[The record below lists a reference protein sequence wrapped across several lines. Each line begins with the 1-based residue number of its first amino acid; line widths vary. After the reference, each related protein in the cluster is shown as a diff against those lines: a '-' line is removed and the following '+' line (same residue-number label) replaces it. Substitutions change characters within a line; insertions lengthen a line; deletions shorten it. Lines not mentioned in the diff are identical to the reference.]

1 MVKRAEPSIKTKGDI
16 KMAVLREKDGHRYL
30 EMSIDVLTQEY
41 LAAAL
46 EKRDLPVASSHKA
59 LEACMNCLQA
69 NIEQVVVY
77 ALTEGY
83 FRARMTIRD
92 QRENRTY
99 SVEVNVVDGI
109 VSAVIAGCP
118 LLVVEDVFRQND
130 EETERVGRDY
140 FTAQA
145 QLTFNNIKS
154 GNGKKM

>member
-1 MVKRAEPSIKTKGDI
+1 MVKRVEPSIKTRENI
-16 KMAVLREKDGHRYL
+16 RLAVLKEQDGHRYL
-30 EMSIDVLTQEY
+30 EMSIDILSHEY

-46 EKRDLPVASSHKA
+46 EKRVLPVASSHKA
-59 LEACMNCLQA
+59 LEACMHCLQA

-99 SVEVNVVDGI
+99 AVEVNVIDGI
-109 VSAVIAGCP
+109 VSAVITGCP
-118 LLVVEDVFRQND
+118 ILVVEDVFRQND

-145 QLTFNNIKS
+145 QLTFNNIKA